1 MSEAQAQSPLRMA
14 LGVFMR
20 GGGARFGVA
29 VLAVLVLIAI
39 YAPFIAG
46 EVALV
51 WVDKGRISFPVITD
65 LFNANS
71 FRKPHELLFNTAAL
85 FAPFMYIGWRILRR
99 RCPRFP
105 LYAIL
110 AMLVAWIALM
120 IPVIP
125 QKDGS
130 FTAVWKG
137 RGITNE
143 TFERFHQIGETSLA
157 LFPSIPLRYDRPYV
171 GQVLKRPLS
180 VNPDT
185 GTRFWLGTDAS
196 GKDVL
201 SYLIFG
207 ARISL
212 TIGLFATAISMA
224 IGILIGGISGY
235 FGGKVDMILQRIVE
249 IMMCFPTFILV
260 LVVVAMTRRDIFII
274 MLVLGLT
281 GWAGIARLVRG
292 EFLAQSV
299 RDYVVA
305 GEALGLP
312 RWRIMFRHILPNV
325 MTPLLITATFSV
337 AGSILAES
345 GLAFIGLGD
354 PTAPSWGMLLDQG
367 RSFIRYAWIIYAP
380 GVAVFLLVTALNLI
394 GNGLSEA
401 LDPRRQR

>member
-1 MSEAQAQSPLRMA
+1 
-14 LGVFMR
+14 MR
-20 GGGARFGVA
+20 RGGARFGVA
-29 VLAVLVLIAI
+29 TLAVMVLIAI

-51 WVDKGRISFPVITD
+51 WRDADGISFPVLND
-65 LFNANS
+65 LFNQNS
-71 FRKPHELLFNTAAL
+71 YRKPHELLFNVAAIL
-85 FAPFMYIGWRILRR
+85 LPFLILGWLLLRK
-99 RCPRFP
+99 RCDRYP
-105 LYAIL
+105 LYAI
-110 AMLVAWIALM
+110 MITLVTWIVLM
-120 IPVIP
+120 VPIIP

-130 FTAVWKG
+130 FAAGWKG
-137 RGITNE
+137 RGLPTA
-143 TFERFHQIGETSLA
+143 TVERHRADQGGEISA
-157 LFPSIPLRYDRPYV
+157 MFPPIPLRFDRPYA
-171 GQVLKRPLS
+171 GQVLKKPLT
-180 VNPDT
+180 VNPET
-185 GTRFWLGTDAS
+185 GTRFWLGSDAS

-212 TIGLFATAISMA
+212 TIGLFATVISMF
-224 IGILIGGISGY
+224 IGIIVGGISGY
-235 FGGKVDMILQRIVE
+235 FGGKVDMLLQRVVE

-260 LVVVAMTRRDIFII
+260 LVIVAMTRRDIFII

-281 GWAGIARLVRG
+281 GWAGIARMVRG

-325 MTPLLITATFSV
+325 LTPLLISATFGV

-380 GVAVFLLVTALNLI
+380 GTAVFLLVTALNLI